1 MLASPVLMVA
11 SVKSSP
17 TILEGVLPHM
27 MISTFELDK
36 VEINPTSYNISFVKI
51 YDYVIKT

>member
-1 MLASPVLMVA
+1 MLASPVLTVA

-36 VEINPTSYNISFVKI
+36 VEINPTSYNIFYQNI
-51 YDYVIKT
+51 